1 MFSLICKCKQ
11 CGWKQEV
18 EVMFAKLAKLISF
31 QLKYQNGF
39 IIPAKNMLEFDRKI
53 AFKINEAENYIY
65 SSVC

>member
-1 MFSLICKCKQ
+1 
-11 CGWKQEV
+11 
-18 EVMFAKLAKLISF
+18 MFAKLAKLISF

-39 IIPAKNMLEFDRKI
+39 IIPAKNILEFDRKI